1 MAVTGKAFDVVVL
14 DLMKGYHAWH
24 SHTLKI
30 ALSNVAP
37 VATNSVFADITE
49 IAAGNGYTAGGA
61 TCTVSAL
68 SQTSGS
74 GKLVIDDVIIAAS
87 GGSISTF
94 RYAILYNSTQTTP
107 PKPLIGWWDL
117 GSAITLSSGQSYSL
131 DFDPLGAFLLPKAA

>member
-1 MAVTGKAFDVVVL
+1 MAVSGKAFNVVVL

-24 SHTLKI
+24 LHTLKI

-49 IAAGNGYTAGGA
+49 ITAGNGYSAGGA
-61 TCTVSAL
+61 TCTITDL

-74 GKLVIDDVIIAAS
+74 GKMVIADISIAAS

-94 RYAILYNSTQTTP
+94 RYAVLYNSTQTTP
-107 PKPLIGWWDL
+107 LKPLIGWWDL
-117 GSAITLSSGQSYSL
+117 GSSISLSSGQSYLL
-131 DFDPLGAFLLPKAA
+131 DFDLLGAFLLPKSA